1 MKPPLTTV
9 ADCMTSGPHAIEA
22 KASLS
27 KAVRTMRIKGV
38 RHLPV
43 LDDGEL
49 VGVLTERDINL
60 TRAVAQADPAD
71 LTVEEAMTPNPYVV
85 SPDTPLSQ
93 VASAMAKRKIGSAVV
108 MDGERLAGVFTTT
121 DALHALAMALESGAS
136 LRRPSPVARL
146 ARSPRRSSAGARGAG
161 LATSPDARRPRARD
175 ARLAAPLRGR
185 PPRRTRHSAAR

>member
-43 LDDGEL
+43 LDGGEL

-85 SPDTPLSQ
+85 SPDTPLGE
-93 VASAMAKRKIGSAVV
+93 VASAMARRKIGSAVV

-121 DALHALAMALESGAS
+121 DALHALAMALEGGAS
-136 LRRPSPVARL
+136 VERPAAVART
-146 ARSPRRSSAGARGAG
+146 ARRAPPRPRGPG